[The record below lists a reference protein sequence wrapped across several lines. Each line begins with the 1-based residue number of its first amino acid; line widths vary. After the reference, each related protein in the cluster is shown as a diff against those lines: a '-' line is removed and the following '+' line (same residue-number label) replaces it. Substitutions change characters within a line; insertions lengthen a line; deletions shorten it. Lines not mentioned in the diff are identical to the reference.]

1 MIRRRFGLSELVL
14 LNIDLLMWGWIVARS
29 FH

>member
-1 MIRRRFGLSELVL
+1 MSRRFGLSELVL
-14 LNIDLLMWGWIVARS
+14 LNIDLFMWGWIIARN

>member
-1 MIRRRFGLSELVL
+1 MSRRFGLSELVL
-14 LNIDLLMWGWIVARS
+14 LNVDLLMWGWIIARN